1 MAMTLIPLRPR
12 ETGWWEPFRDLERIQ
27 DEMNKLFDFSLAKS
41 SGKNA
46 APDRVWNPAV
56 DIYET
61 KDNVI
66 VKADLPG
73 MEKEEI
79 HVSVQGDT
87 LLIKGEKKE
96 EKEYQEEDF
105 MRTERS
111 CGSFYRALVL
121 PESVDAD
128 KVKAVYKNG
137 VLELTLP
144 KKEEVKPKQISIDV
158 K

>member
-1 MAMTLIPLRPR
+1 MTLIPLRQR
-12 ETGWWEPFRDLERIQ
+12 EPGWWEPFRDLERIQ

-41 SGKNA
+41 SGKTSA
-46 APDRVWNPAV
+46 LDRVWNPAV
-56 DIYET
+56 DVYET

-73 MEKEEI
+73 MEKDEI

-105 MRTERS
+105 VRTERS
-111 CGSFYRALVL
+111 YGSFYRALAL

-128 KVKAVYKNG
+128 KVKAAYKNG

-144 KKEEVKPKQISIDV
+144 KKEEVKPKQIAIDV